1 MWDKDVH
8 GKCLLK
14 IKEVLISTPVLKYFD
29 PDKNTVV
36 QCDASESG
44 LGACIM
50 QDGHECNYAQ
60 IEKELLAIVFAMERF
75 ENYVYGRHVTV
86 ESDHKPLEIICKK
99 SLLSAPKRLQRM
111 QLRLQKFDFTV
122 EYKKGTK
129 MYLADTLSRAYIKEH
144 KQDVKH
150 EVVLEIERSEAEI

>member
-1 MWDKDVH
+1 
-8 GKCLLK
+8 
-14 IKEVLISTPVLKYFD
+14 
-29 PDKNTVV
+29 
-36 QCDASESG
+36 
-44 LGACIM
+44 
-50 QDGHECNYAQ
+50 
-60 IEKELLAIVFAMERF
+60 MERF
-75 ENYVYGRHVTV
+75 ENYVYGRHVTI

-144 KQDVKH
+144 KQDVKR
-150 EVVLEIERSEAEI
+150 EVVLEIERSEAETEIELIQMFQYLAVSTEKIA